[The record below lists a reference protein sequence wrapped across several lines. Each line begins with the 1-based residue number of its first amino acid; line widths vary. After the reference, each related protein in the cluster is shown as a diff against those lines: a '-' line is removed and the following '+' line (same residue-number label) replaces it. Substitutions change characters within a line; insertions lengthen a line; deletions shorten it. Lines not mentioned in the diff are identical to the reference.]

1 MSDVRTLVP
10 ETPLFSPRRL
20 LGATGFVAAQIGCGD
35 VADRAVPL
43 EQCVATV
50 RRALEAGL
58 NVVDTAPLYEDGY
71 SEEIVGRALAEWEQE
86 KGGQRQRIFV
96 IDKIDQLEEPVGPQ
110 IDASLGRLGLD
121 YTDAFVLH
129 GLSTMDGWARAAAE
143 GGALAQIEQAIRDG
157 KTRFRGISSHHPDV
171 LAAAI
176 PSGLVD
182 IVLFPVGPFVDERY
196 VRDIIPL
203 ARKHRVGTIGI
214 KTFGAGKLLGD
225 TEGYQR
231 PLASRPRGK
240 LSSGGNGADAAP
252 TLPRLSVEECL
263 HYTLTVDPDVT
274 LLGLSFPN
282 EQDAA
287 FAAVRSFRPLGEAEM
302 ADLRAR
308 AAVAIAGKGPVWWN
322 PA

>member
-1 MSDVRTLVP
+1 MRTHLSA
-10 ETPLFSPRRL
+10 TPLFSPRRL
-20 LGATGFVAAQIGCGD
+20 LGATGFVATQIGCGD

-58 NVVDTAPLYEDGY
+58 NVVDTAPLYEDGF
-71 SEEIVGRALAEWEQE
+71 SEEIVGQALYQWERE
-86 KGGQRQRIFV
+86 AGGQRSRVFV
-96 IDKIDQLEEPVGPQ
+96 IDKVDHLDEPVGPQ
-110 IDASLGRLGLD
+110 IDASLGRLDLE

-129 GLSTMDGWARAAAE
+129 DLSTLDGWTRAAAS
-143 GGALAQIEQAIRDG
+143 GGALEQLGTAIGAG

-182 IVLFPVGPFVDERY
+182 IVLFPVGPFVDERFI
-196 VRDIIPL
+196 RDILPL
-203 ARKHRVGTIGI
+203 ARRHRVGAICF

-231 PLASRPRGK
+231 PLTHRPRGK
-240 LSSGGNGADAAP
+240 LSSGGSAGDAP
-252 TLPRLSVEECL
+252 LLPRLTVEECI
-263 HYTLTVDPDVT
+263 HYTLTLDPDVT

-287 FAAVRSFRPLGEAEM
+287 FAAVRSFRTLGDAEM
-302 ADLRAR
+302 ADIRAR
-308 AAVAIAGKGPVWWN
+308 AAIAVADKGAIWWN